1 MTMKTLR
8 QMTASKFALF
18 TGCTLIALTAA
29 AASAQAPA
37 TPAPA
42 AQAPATP
49 PPAAAPAATPPAATP
64 QGASTLTVKVKG
76 IRNAKGKIGIV
87 LYGKEDG
94 FPMDPSSSVARQMVE
109 IDPKTM
115 TATAV
120 FANLPAGTYA
130 ATVLHD
136 ENLIGKM
143 EFDAQGVPLEGYGV
157 SNDPDSSSGPP
168 SYDAA
173 KFAVSGPDTAIVISM
188 IYWQ

>member
-1 MTMKTLR
+1 MR
-8 QMTASKFALF
+8 IFAKVIANRLGIF
-18 TGCTLIALTAA
+18 TGCCLLAIAGAA
-29 AASAQAPA
+29 AHAQAPA

-42 AQAPATP
+42 TP
-49 PPAAAPAATPPAATP
+49 PPPPASAPAAAAPAATP
-64 QGASTLTVKVKG
+64 QGTSTLTVKVKG
-76 IRNAKGKIGIV
+76 IRNAKGKIGVV